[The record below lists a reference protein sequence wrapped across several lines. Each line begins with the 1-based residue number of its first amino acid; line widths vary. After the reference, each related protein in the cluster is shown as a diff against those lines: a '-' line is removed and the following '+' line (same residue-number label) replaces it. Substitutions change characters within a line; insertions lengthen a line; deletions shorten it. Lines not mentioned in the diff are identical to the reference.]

1 MVAWYANQ
9 KPFNRLSDVVES
21 KSMNDSTA
29 IYVFLCDSF
38 YVIFRC
44 MKSIGK
50 KVKGNVYTACAA
62 RKNTTEQIDV
72 RHILNMMYDMYV

>member
-1 MVAWYANQ
+1 MNRCLLFGEDFSSVLFHSFKFPLTDINKIAWHANQ
-9 KPFNRLSDVVES
+9 KLFNRLSDVVES

-44 MKSIGK
+44 MKSIEK
-50 KVKGNVYTACAA
+50 K
-62 RKNTTEQIDV
+62 
-72 RHILNMMYDMYV
+72 